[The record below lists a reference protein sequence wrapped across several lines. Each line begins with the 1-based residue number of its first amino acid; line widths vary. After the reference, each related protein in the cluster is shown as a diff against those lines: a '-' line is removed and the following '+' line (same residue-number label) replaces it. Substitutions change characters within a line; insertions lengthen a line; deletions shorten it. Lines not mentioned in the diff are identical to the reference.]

1 MDEPQMTG
9 RARTASDARPSR
21 TRRIVAASL
30 LIGIM
35 AFALTACVN
44 DLTPRGRWSQP
55 VEHENYIYVGNADG
69 VVVRLDESTHQWD
82 ANWIYP
88 FEIDDDGIK
97 NPTGRRAMY
106 GAPTVNDGI
115 VYANNY
121 TCTGNVCEG
130 TAFSVSVETGNL
142 AWPTGDYQ
150 VRTKLIGTPVITTAG
165 YAVFGTTA
173 IDRERDPPGYLLAL
187 EAGPEALGR
196 FAFRVPLD
204 GEVQGDV
211 AYDPESETVFLGT
224 DAGTVYAID
233 VSRSDLF
240 VNANESRVKWQYE
253 TQGAITGPVEY
264 HNGSIYFGDLSGR
277 AYKLDPNTR
286 TDDWVYVAQTWIWAH
301 PVVDPE
307 SGRVYVSTL
316 GGHVTALDDSTG
328 QVIWEQ
334 EISGQIVGQPLLYT
348 RTFVGVDQQVL
359 AVPSGDEGVHLLN
372 TADGSNL
379 GTIPTGTGV
388 KSSPSLINDKLYV
401 HNLDDELRWF
411 NATDQ
416 GYLGCVKLGDGGRCG

>member
-1 MDEPQMTG
+1 MGILQIIRRVQTAPNPQTT
-9 RARTASDARPSR
+9 RSR
-21 TRRIVAASL
+21 RVAVVALAVAVS
-30 LIGIM
+30 

-55 VEHENYIYVGNADG
+55 VEHENYIYVGNAEG
-69 VVVRLDESTHQWD
+69 SVVRLDSTTHQWD
-82 ANWIYP
+82 GNWMYP
-88 FEIDDDGIK
+88 FETDDGIK
-97 NPTGRRAMY
+97 KPTGRRAMY
-106 GAPTVNDGI
+106 GAPTINDGI

-150 VRTKLIGTPVITTAG
+150 VRTKLIGRPVITAAG

-173 IDRERDPPGYLLAL
+173 IDRERAPPGYLLAL
-187 EAGPEALGR
+187 EAGPEAPGR

-211 AYDPESETVFLGT
+211 AYDSDTETVFLGT
-224 DAGTVYAID
+224 DSGTVYAID

-240 VNANESRVKWQYE
+240 VNANDARIKWQYE
-253 TQGAITGPVEY
+253 AVGAITGPVEY
-264 HNGSIYFGDLSGR
+264 VNGSIYFGDLSGR
-277 AYKLDPNTR
+277 AYKIDPNTR
-286 TDDWVYVAQTWIWAH
+286 TDDWSYVAQTWIWAH
-301 PVVDPE
+301 PVVDTE
-307 SGRVYVSTL
+307 SGRAYISTL
-316 GGHVTALDDSTG
+316 GGHVVALDDATG
-328 QVIWEQ
+328 QLIWEQ
-334 EISGQIVGQPLLYT
+334 QIQGQIVGQPLLYT

-372 TADGSNL
+372 TADGSDL

-388 KSSPSLINDKLYV
+388 KSSLSLINDKLYV

-411 NATDQ
+411 NASDQ